1 MQYYAGIDVG
11 GTKVYAVVIDEN
23 GQVLGR
29 AKIKIGEEK
38 EFDQVLQKIVRCY
51 QNACKKAEIDESEIP
66 AIGLSFPS
74 PIDRVRRVIKNAPNL
89 GWINLKFS
97 DRLAKAF
104 GKPYFV
110 DNDVNMGTFGEYHLG
125 AAKGYTSVYGMFVGT
140 GLGGGYIFEGQ
151 IVRGVTYTA
160 GEIGHTIIK
169 MGGPRCNCGNRGCLE
184 AIAAKVGMIK
194 YMKKLV
200 EKRGK
205 TTVLDEIAPNWRK
218 TLGSSA
224 LRKAF
229 DRRDEVV
236 YKAMKR
242 SAEAIGVAAGNVIS
256 TAGVDAILLGGGVI
270 EELSDFFLPAIKKS
284 MLKHTFAEAAQDVA
298 LLESTLGDDAVALGA
313 AWFVRLPEKQ
323 DMLFR

>member
-11 GTKVYAVVIDEN
+11 GTKVYAVVIDED
-23 GQVLGR
+23 GRVLGR

-38 EFDQVLQKIVRCY
+38 EFELVLKKIQSCY
-51 QNACKKAEIDESEIP
+51 QTTCQKANIDDAQIS
-66 AIGLSFPS
+66 AIGLAVPS
-74 PIDRVRRVIKNAPNL
+74 SVDRVHRTIKHAPNL
-89 GWINLKFS
+89 GWIDLKFS
-97 DRLAKAF
+97 NHLKEAF
-104 GKPYFV
+104 GKPFVV
-110 DNDVNMGTFGEYHLG
+110 DNDVNMGTFAEYHLG
-125 AAKGYTSVYGMFVGT
+125 GARDYTSVYGIFVGT
-140 GLGGGYIFEGQ
+140 GIGGGYIFEGQ
-151 IVRGVTYTA
+151 IVRGLSYTA

-194 YMKKLV
+194 YMKKQV
-200 EKRGK
+200 DKRGK

-229 DRRDEVV
+229 NRRDEVV
-236 YKAMKR
+236 YKALKR
-242 SAEAIGVAAGNVIS
+242 SAEAIGVAVGNVIS
-256 TAGVDAILLGGGVI
+256 IVGIDAIVLGGGVV

-284 MLKHTFAEAAQDVA
+284 MLKHTFADAAKDVA
-298 LLESTLGDDAVALGA
+298 LLESKLGDDAVALGA